1 MMLRIPAVLDG
12 YARVLAWGGLVLAV
26 GALAADPRFLDV
38 PGATLLLIGAVTMLR
53 MFPVRLSKY
62 SYLTQS
68 AVPIALG
75 ALTVGPAASVAAL
88 FVGTLASDALWHRK
102 PQWVALINAG
112 REVIAFVAAFGV
124 YAAVYVA
131 SGRPP
136 LSAELFPA
144 AFCFAAAYFTTSRAL
159 FYFTLLVR
167 DKLEEAERLLILR
180 WEVVSYLLSLGA
192 IAIAITALTALSP
205 MGWIAVLGA
214 LAAVGLLAR
223 RIVEEA
229 IAAEDFNRIH
239 LLESSTFT
247 TAGLAT
253 AFEHIERLA
262 YRLLDWGDFRITRV
276 RDGEIPVVYQGQIGR
291 PGRDAGPSDL
301 AALRREAVSQ
311 TRPLVILDAHRD
323 PRIVERH
330 PDVRSLVLHP
340 IRFGNE
346 VLGTLEV
353 DHFKRHHFSTKDLT
367 VLGTI
372 AAQVATAIH
381 IAELRRPLVTTVDQI
396 SHEAAALARASDSL
410 RASAEALT
418 AASAGMRRTVAEQE
432 QFVSGGLDATALLSR
447 DASAMAEEGALAADA
462 SRTAADVAL
471 QKRIVIGDALQR
483 LVHLKEFVADSSA
496 QVAALGEVTRRIT
509 GFIGSIREIA
519 DATNLIALNA
529 AIEAA
534 RAGRE
539 GRSFAIVAE
548 EVRALAAQS
557 LDAARQAGVLVGEI
571 AGQVESVTGQMARG
585 QDIVAGVEKLSH
597 EAAEALDAIK
607 ATTGAAGEHA
617 ERIAHTAAQQRRQAQ
632 ALTESIER
640 VATVARRAR
649 GETEAVAQQAGEAAR
664 GQADLEGAIRQL
676 GEVTTELQRIARHF
690 DVDA

>member
-1 MMLRIPAVLDG
+1 VTLRIPAVLDA
-12 YARVLAWGGLVLAV
+12 YAKVLAWGGLLLALGVLAS
-26 GALAADPRFLDV
+26 APRFLDA
-38 PGATLLLIGAVTMLR
+38 PGATLILIGAVTLLR

-68 AVPIALG
+68 VVPVGVG
-75 ALTVGPAASVAAL
+75 ALAVGPAAAVAAL
-88 FVGTLASDALWHRK
+88 FVGTMAADVLWLRK
-102 PQWVALINAG
+102 PQWVGLINAG
-112 REVIAFVAAFGV
+112 REVIACVTAFGV
-124 YAAVYVA
+124 YAAVSVA
-131 SGRPP
+131 SGRPS
-136 LSAELFPA
+136 LSADIFPA
-144 AFCFAAAYFTTSRAL
+144 VFSFAAAYFIVSRAL

-192 IAIAITALTALSP
+192 IAVVITALTTLAPL
-205 MGWIAVLGA
+205 GWLAVLGT
-214 LAAVGLLAR
+214 LAALGLLAK

-229 IAAEDFNRIH
+229 IAAEDFNKIH
-239 LLESSTFT
+239 LLESTTST
-247 TAGLAT
+247 ASGLAA

-276 RDGEIPVVYQGQIGR
+276 SGAEVPVVYHGRIGR

-301 AALRREAVSQ
+301 VALRREAVTQ
-311 TRPLVILDAHRD
+311 ARPVVILDAHRD
-323 PRIVERH
+323 PRVVERH
-330 PDVRSLVLHP
+330 PDVRSIVIHP
-340 IRFGNE
+340 VRFGDD

-353 DHFKRHHFSTKDLT
+353 DHFKRHAYGQKDLA

-372 AAQVATAIH
+372 AAQVATAVH
-381 IAELRRPLVTTVDQI
+381 IAELRRPLVTTVDQM

-432 QFVSGGLDATALLSR
+432 QFVRGGLDATALLAR
-447 DASAMAEEGALAADA
+447 DASTMAEQGALAAGA

-483 LVHLKEFVADSSA
+483 LVHLKEFVADSSS

-509 GFIGSIREIA
+509 GFIGTIREIA
-519 DATNLIALNA
+519 DATNLIAVNA

-539 GRSFAIVAE
+539 GRGFAIVAE
-548 EVRALAAQS
+548 EVRTLAAQS
-557 LDAARQAGVLVGEI
+557 LDAARQAGALVGEI
-571 AGQVESVTGQMARG
+571 AAQVESVTGQMARG
-585 QDIVAGVEKLSH
+585 QDIVAGVERLSH
-597 EAAEALDAIK
+597 EAAQALDAIK
-607 ATTGAAGEHA
+607 ATTGEAGEHA

-640 VATVARRAR
+640 VANVAGRAR
-649 GETEAVAQQAGEAAR
+649 GETEALAQQASEAAT
-664 GQADLEGAIRQL
+664 GQAVLEGSIHQL
-676 GEVTTELQRIARHF
+676 GEVTAELQRIARHF

>member
-1 MMLRIPAVLDG
+1 
-12 YARVLAWGGLVLAV
+12 
-26 GALAADPRFLDV
+26 
-38 PGATLLLIGAVTMLR
+38 
-53 MFPVRLSKY
+53 
-62 SYLTQS
+62 
-68 AVPIALG
+68 
-75 ALTVGPAASVAAL
+75 VAAL
-88 FVGTLASDALWHRK
+88 LVGTMASDSLWHRK

-112 REVIAFVAAFGV
+112 REVIAFTAAFGA
-124 YAAVYVA
+124 YAAVYEA
-131 SGRPP
+131 SGRPT
-136 LSAELFPA
+136 LSADLFPA
-144 AFCFAAAYFTTSRAL
+144 AFTFAAAYFTASRSL

-192 IAIAITALTALSP
+192 IAMAVTALTSLSP
-205 MGWIAVLGA
+205 MGWLAVFGA
-214 LAAVGLLAR
+214 LVAVGLLAR

-229 IAAEDFNRIH
+229 IAAEDFNKIH
-239 LLESSTFT
+239 LLESSTST

-276 RDGEIPVVYQGQIGR
+276 SDGEVPVVYTGRIGR
-291 PGRDAGPSDL
+291 PGRDGGPSDL
-301 AALRREAVSQ
+301 AALRREVVAQ
-311 TRPLVILDAHRD
+311 GRPIVIMDAHRD
-323 PRIVERH
+323 PRVVERH
-330 PDVRSLVLHP
+330 PDVRSVVVHP
-340 IRFGNE
+340 VRFGND

-353 DHFKRHHFSTKDLT
+353 DHFKRHAYGPKDLS

-372 AAQVATAIH
+372 AAQVATAVH

-396 SHEAAALARASDSL
+396 SHEAAALVRASKSM
-410 RASAEALT
+410 RASADALT
-418 AASAGMRRTVAEQE
+418 AASTGMRRTVTEQE
-432 QFVSGGLDATALLSR
+432 QFVRGGLDATALLAR
-447 DASAMAEEGALAADA
+447 DASAMAEQGALAVDA
-462 SRTAADVAL
+462 SRTAADVAV

-483 LVHLKEFVADSSA
+483 LVHLKEFVADSSS

-571 AGQVESVTGQMARG
+571 AGQVESVTGQMTRG
-585 QDIVAGVEKLSH
+585 QEIVAGVEKLSH
-597 EAAEALDAIK
+597 EAAQALDAIK
-607 ATTGAAGEHA
+607 ATTGVAGEHA
-617 ERIAHTAAQQRRQAQ
+617 ERIAHTAAQQRRQAE
-632 ALTESIER
+632 ALNESIER
-640 VATVARRAR
+640 VATIATRAR
-649 GETEAVAQQAGEAAR
+649 AETEALALQAGEAAR
-664 GQADLEGAIRQL
+664 GQADLEGAIREL
-676 GEVTTELQRIARHF
+676 GEVTAELQRIARHF